1 MTAIGLPLMLL
12 VGWVNSYRV
21 WVRRADVGAGAEW
34 LTGEAGDG
42 GYHAFILPATL
53 SFTAAWLGIIAMEV
67 RDASDVPPS
76 WLDTFVNFSFLT
88 SMALLAAAFWL
99 WFFAWPRSLVP
110 PHMRRSRD
118 R

>member
-34 LTGEAGDG
+34 LTGEAGHG

-110 PHMRRSRD
+110 PHMRRSRA